1 MNYYDKNI
9 IEIHNDLINKKVT
22 SKDLIDFSKNKILE
36 TNEKFNA
43 YNLVLDSKENN
54 EINTLL
60 SGIPYAMKDNIS
72 TKGIRTTACSN
83 TLKDYVPIYNATV
96 YEKLSQSG
104 AIMIGKTNMDELA
117 MGGTGLTGNAGI
129 VKNPYDEER
138 ISAGSSA
145 GSAVAVATKTVP
157 FAICTDTGDSIRKPA
172 AYTGVVGYK
181 PSYGLISRYG
191 LFAFASSLDTIGVIT
206 NSVID
211 AATVVN
217 AVKGSDEKD
226 MTTIKDMDEVD
237 LTKDFNNLNSKKLFY
252 IKEIVDKSKYT
263 NPNTIKI
270 IDDFNKLLDLL
281 KSKGYEIY
289 EESIDENLLKA
300 LKPVYTSIS
309 CAEVTS
315 NNSNLT
321 GISFGHREKGESAM
335 DVIKNFRTKNF
346 SSLIKR
352 RFVIG
357 SFILQKENQ
366 EKYFINAKRVRRLIV
381 DKMNELFDKY
391 DALILPVG
399 SGPAKYIEGSENN
412 LSSSN
417 SVLEDHLQIGNFG
430 GFPSITIP
438 NGFVNKLPVAVNITG
453 KVKDDINVLNIAYAL
468 ESKMEYKNQLAK
480 EVE

>member
-22 SKDLIDFSKNKILE
+22 SKDLIDFSKSKIFE

-43 YNLVLDSKENN
+43 YNLVLDPVENN

-96 YEKLSQSG
+96 YEKLCKNG

-138 ISAGSSA
+138 IAAGSSA

-157 FAICTDTGDSIRKPA
+157 FAIGTDTGDSIRKPA

-181 PSYGLISRYG
+181 PSYGFISRYG

-217 AVKGSDEKD
+217 TVKGSDDKD
-226 MTTIKDMDEVD
+226 MTTIKDMDEID
-237 LTKDFNNLNSKKLFY
+237 LTKDFNNLRSKKLFY

-270 IDDFNKLLDLL
+270 IDDFNKLLNLL

-289 EESIDENLLKA
+289 EESIDENLLKS

-366 EKYFINAKRVRRLIV
+366 EKYFINAKKVRRV
-381 DKMNELFDKY
+381 VVNTFNELFTKY
-391 DALILPVG
+391 EGLILPAQSDIAPKICDTTDEMG
-399 SGPAKYIEGSENN
+399 KDEN
-412 LSSSN
+412 
-417 SVLEDHLQIGNFG
+417 VLDNHLVIGNFG
-430 GFPSITIP
+430 GYPSITLP
-438 NGFVNKLPVAVNITG
+438 YNKLEGMPVGINITSG
-453 KVKDDINVLNIAYAL
+453 FKNDSYMLAVANDIEKII
-468 ESKMEYKNQLAK
+468 K
-480 EVE
+480 EDIHD

>member
-96 YEKLSQSG
+96 YEKLCKNG
-104 AIMIGKTNMDELA
+104 AVMIGKTNMDELA

-129 VKNPYDEER
+129 VRNPYDEER
-138 ISAGSSA
+138 IAAGSSA

-157 FAICTDTGDSIRKPA
+157 FAIGTDTGDSIRKPA

-217 AVKGSDEKD
+217 TVKGSDDKD
-226 MTTIKDMDEVD
+226 MTTIKDMDEID

-252 IKEIVDKSKYT
+252 IKEIVDKTKYT
-263 NPNTIKI
+263 NSNTIKI
-270 IDDFNKLLDLL
+270 IDDFNKLLDTL
-281 KSKGYEIY
+281 KDKGYEIY

-366 EKYFINAKRVRRLIV
+366 EKYFINAKKVRRV
-381 DKMNELFDKY
+381 VVNTFNELFTIY
-391 DALILPVG
+391 DGLILPAQSDIAPKICDTTDEMG
-399 SGPAKYIEGSENN
+399 KDEN
-412 LSSSN
+412 
-417 SVLEDHLQIGNFG
+417 VLDNHLVIGNFG
-430 GFPSITIP
+430 GYPSITLP
-438 NGFVNKLPVAVNITG
+438 YNKLGGMPVGINITSG
-453 KVKDDINVLNIAYAL
+453 FKNDSYMLAIANDIEKII
-468 ESKMEYKNQLAK
+468 K
-480 EVE
+480 EDIHD

>member
-9 IEIHNDLINKKVT
+9 IEIHNDLINKKVA

-43 YNLVLDSKENN
+43 YNLVLDPVENN

-157 FAICTDTGDSIRKPA
+157 FAIGTDTGDSIRKPA

-217 AVKGSDEKD
+217 TVKGSDDKD
-226 MTTIKDMDEVD
+226 MTTIKDMDEID
-237 LTKDFNNLNSKKLFY
+237 LTKDFNNLKSKKLFY

-270 IDDFNKLLDLL
+270 IDDFNKLLDTL
-281 KSKGYEIY
+281 KDKGYEIY
-289 EESIDENLLKA
+289 EESMDENLLKA

-366 EKYFINAKRVRRLIV
+366 EKYFINAKKVRRV
-381 DKMNELFDKY
+381 VVNTFNELFTKY
-391 DALILPVG
+391 DGLILPAQSDIAPKICDTTDEMG
-399 SGPAKYIEGSENN
+399 KDEN
-412 LSSSN
+412 
-417 SVLEDHLQIGNFG
+417 VLDNHLVIGNFG
-430 GFPSITIP
+430 GYPSITLP
-438 NGFVNKLPVAVNITG
+438 YNKLEGMPIGINITSG
-453 KVKDDINVLNIAYAL
+453 FKNDSYMFAIANDIEKII
-468 ESKMEYKNQLAK
+468 K
-480 EVE
+480 EDIHD

>member
-54 EINTLL
+54 EIYTLL

-72 TKGIRTTACSN
+72 TKEIRTTACSN

-157 FAICTDTGDSIRKPA
+157 FAIGTDTGDSIRKPA

-217 AVKGSDEKD
+217 TVKGSDDKD
-226 MTTIKDMDEVD
+226 MTTIKDMDEID
-237 LTKDFNNLNSKKLFY
+237 LTKDFNNLKSKKLFY

-263 NPNTIKI
+263 NSNTIKI

-366 EKYFINAKRVRRLIV
+366 EKYFINAKKVRRV
-381 DKMNELFDKY
+381 VVNTFNELFTKY
-391 DALILPVG
+391 DGLILPAQSDIAPKICDTTDEMG
-399 SGPAKYIEGSENN
+399 KDEN
-412 LSSSN
+412 
-417 SVLEDHLQIGNFG
+417 VLDNHLVIGNFG
-430 GFPSITIP
+430 GYPSITLP
-438 NGFVNKLPVAVNITG
+438 YNKLEGMPVGINITSG
-453 KVKDDINVLNIAYAL
+453 FKNDSYMLAVANDIEKII
-468 ESKMEYKNQLAK
+468 K
-480 EVE
+480 EDIHD

>member
-1 MNYYDKNI
+1 MNYYDKNV
-9 IEIHNDLINKKVT
+9 IEIHNDLINKKVA

-117 MGGTGLTGNAGI
+117 MGGTGLIGNAGI

-157 FAICTDTGDSIRKPA
+157 FAIGTDTGDSIRKPA

-217 AVKGSDEKD
+217 TVKGSDDKD
-226 MTTIKDMDEVD
+226 MTTIKDMDEID
-237 LTKDFNNLNSKKLFY
+237 LTKDFNNLRSKKLFY

-270 IDDFNKLLDLL
+270 IDDFNKLLNLL

-300 LKPVYTSIS
+300 LKPVYTAIS

-366 EKYFINAKRVRRLIV
+366 EKYFINAKKVRRV
-381 DKMNELFDKY
+381 VVNTFNELFTKY
-391 DALILPVG
+391 DGLILPAQSDIAPKICDTTDEMG
-399 SGPAKYIEGSENN
+399 KDEN
-412 LSSSN
+412 
-417 SVLEDHLQIGNFG
+417 VLDNHLVIGNFG
-430 GFPSITIP
+430 GYPSITLP
-438 NGFVNKLPVAVNITG
+438 YNKLEGMPVGINITSG
-453 KVKDDINVLNIAYAL
+453 FKNDSYMLAVANDIEKII
-468 ESKMEYKNQLAK
+468 K
-480 EVE
+480 EDIHD

>member
-9 IEIHNDLINKKVT
+9 IEIHNDLINKKVA
-22 SKDLIDFSKNKILE
+22 SKNLIDFSKNKILE

-157 FAICTDTGDSIRKPA
+157 FAIGTDTGDSIRKPA

-217 AVKGSDEKD
+217 TVKGSDDKD
-226 MTTIKDMDEVD
+226 MTTIKDMDEID

-270 IDDFNKLLDLL
+270 IDDFNKLLDTL
-281 KSKGYEIY
+281 KDKGYEIY

-366 EKYFINAKRVRRLIV
+366 EKYFINAKKVRRV
-381 DKMNELFDKY
+381 VVNTFNELFTKY
-391 DALILPVG
+391 DGLILPAQSDIAPKICDTTDEMG
-399 SGPAKYIEGSENN
+399 KDEN
-412 LSSSN
+412 
-417 SVLEDHLQIGNFG
+417 VLDNHLVIGNFG
-430 GFPSITIP
+430 GYPSITLP
-438 NGFVNKLPVAVNITG
+438 YNKLEGMPVGINITSG
-453 KVKDDINVLNIAYAL
+453 FKNDSYMLAVANDIEKIIKEDIND
-468 ESKMEYKNQLAK
+468 
-480 EVE
+480 

>member
-43 YNLVLDSKENN
+43 YNLVLDPVENN

-138 ISAGSSA
+138 IAAGSSA

-157 FAICTDTGDSIRKPA
+157 FAIGTDTGDSIRKPA

-217 AVKGSDEKD
+217 TVKGSDDKD
-226 MTTIKDMDEVD
+226 MTTIKDMDEID
-237 LTKDFNNLNSKKLFY
+237 LTKDFNNLKSKKLFY

-270 IDDFNKLLDLL
+270 IDDFNKLLDTL
-281 KSKGYEIY
+281 KDKGYEIY

-366 EKYFINAKRVRRLIV
+366 EKYFINAKKVRRV
-381 DKMNELFDKY
+381 VVNTFNELFTIY
-391 DALILPVG
+391 DGLILPAQSDIAPKICDTTDEMG
-399 SGPAKYIEGSENN
+399 KDEN
-412 LSSSN
+412 
-417 SVLEDHLQIGNFG
+417 VLDNHLVIGNFG
-430 GFPSITIP
+430 GYPSITLP
-438 NGFVNKLPVAVNITG
+438 YNKLGGMPVGINITSG
-453 KVKDDINVLNIAYAL
+453 FKNDSYMLAIANDIEKII
-468 ESKMEYKNQLAK
+468 K
-480 EVE
+480 EDIHD

>member
-1 MNYYDKNI
+1 MNYYDKYI

-43 YNLVLDSKENN
+43 YNLVLDPVENN

-138 ISAGSSA
+138 IAAGSSA

-157 FAICTDTGDSIRKPA
+157 FAIGTDTGDSIRKPA

-217 AVKGSDEKD
+217 TVKGSDDKD
-226 MTTIKDMDEVD
+226 MTTIKDMDEID
-237 LTKDFNNLNSKKLFY
+237 LTKDFNNLKSKKLFY

-270 IDDFNKLLDLL
+270 IDDFNKLLDTL
-281 KSKGYEIY
+281 KDKGYEIY

-366 EKYFINAKRVRRLIV
+366 EKYFINAKKVRRV
-381 DKMNELFDKY
+381 VVNTFNELFTIY
-391 DALILPVG
+391 DGLILPAQSDIAPKICDTTDEMG
-399 SGPAKYIEGSENN
+399 KDEN
-412 LSSSN
+412 
-417 SVLEDHLQIGNFG
+417 VLDNHLVIGNFG
-430 GFPSITIP
+430 GYPSITLP
-438 NGFVNKLPVAVNITG
+438 YNKLGGMPVGINITSG
-453 KVKDDINVLNIAYAL
+453 FKNDSYMLAVANDIEKIIKEDIND
-468 ESKMEYKNQLAK
+468 
-480 EVE
+480 

>member
-22 SKDLIDFSKNKILE
+22 SKDLIDFSKSKILE
-36 TNEKFNA
+36 TNEKYNA
-43 YNLVLDSKENN
+43 YNLVLDPVENN

-157 FAICTDTGDSIRKPA
+157 FAIGTDTGDSIRKPA

-217 AVKGSDEKD
+217 TVKGSDDKD
-226 MTTIKDMDEVD
+226 MTTIKDMDEID
-237 LTKDFNNLNSKKLFY
+237 LTKDFNNLRSKKLFY

-263 NPNTIKI
+263 NSNTIKI

-366 EKYFINAKRVRRLIV
+366 EKYFINAKKVRRV
-381 DKMNELFDKY
+381 VVNTFNELFTKY
-391 DALILPVG
+391 DGLILPAQSDISPKICDTTDEMG
-399 SGPAKYIEGSENN
+399 KDEN
-412 LSSSN
+412 
-417 SVLEDHLQIGNFG
+417 VLDNHLVIGNFG
-430 GFPSITIP
+430 GYPSITLP
-438 NGFVNKLPVAVNITG
+438 YNKLEGMPVGINITSG
-453 KVKDDINVLNIAYAL
+453 FKNDSYMLAVANDIEKII
-468 ESKMEYKNQLAK
+468 K
-480 EVE
+480 EDIHD

>member
-22 SKDLIDFSKNKILE
+22 SKELIDFSKNKILE

-157 FAICTDTGDSIRKPA
+157 FAIGTDTGDSIRKPA

-217 AVKGSDEKD
+217 TVKGSDDKD
-226 MTTIKDMDEVD
+226 MTTIKDMDEID
-237 LTKDFNNLNSKKLFY
+237 LTKDFNNLKSKKLFY

-263 NPNTIKI
+263 NLNTIKI

-366 EKYFINAKRVRRLIV
+366 EKYFINAKKVRRV
-381 DKMNELFDKY
+381 VVNTFNELFTKY
-391 DALILPVG
+391 DGLILPAQSDSAPKICDTTDEMG
-399 SGPAKYIEGSENN
+399 KDEN
-412 LSSSN
+412 
-417 SVLEDHLQIGNFG
+417 VLDNHLVIGNFG
-430 GFPSITIP
+430 GYPSITLP
-438 NGFVNKLPVAVNITG
+438 YNKLEGMPVGINITSG
-453 KVKDDINVLNIAYAL
+453 FKNDSYMLAVANDIEKII
-468 ESKMEYKNQLAK
+468 K
-480 EVE
+480 EDIHD

>member
-96 YEKLSQSG
+96 YEKLCKNG
-104 AIMIGKTNMDELA
+104 AVMIGKTNMDELA

-129 VKNPYDEER
+129 VRNPYDEER
-138 ISAGSSA
+138 IAAGSSA

-157 FAICTDTGDSIRKPA
+157 FAIGTDTGDSIRKPA

-217 AVKGSDEKD
+217 TVKGSDDKD
-226 MTTIKDMDEVD
+226 MTTIKDMDEID
-237 LTKDFNNLNSKKLFY
+237 LTKDFNNLRSKKLFY

-270 IDDFNKLLDLL
+270 IDDFNKLLDTL
-281 KSKGYEIY
+281 KDKGYEIY

-366 EKYFINAKRVRRLIV
+366 EKYFINAKKVRRV
-381 DKMNELFDKY
+381 VVNTFNELFTIY
-391 DALILPVG
+391 DGLILPAQSDIAPKICDTTDEMG
-399 SGPAKYIEGSENN
+399 KDEN
-412 LSSSN
+412 
-417 SVLEDHLQIGNFG
+417 VLDNHLVIGNFG
-430 GFPSITIP
+430 GYPSITLP
-438 NGFVNKLPVAVNITG
+438 YNKLGGMPVGINITSG
-453 KVKDDINVLNIAYAL
+453 FKNDSYMLAIANDIEKII
-468 ESKMEYKNQLAK
+468 K
-480 EVE
+480 EDIHD

>member
-9 IEIHNDLINKKVT
+9 IEIHNDLINKKVA

-117 MGGTGLTGNAGI
+117 MGGTGLIGNAGI

-157 FAICTDTGDSIRKPA
+157 FAIGTDTGDSIRKPA

-217 AVKGSDEKD
+217 TVKGSDDKD
-226 MTTIKDMDEVD
+226 MTTIKDMDEIE
-237 LTKDFNNLNSKKLFY
+237 LTKDFNNLRSKKLFY

-263 NPNTIKI
+263 NSNTIKI

-281 KSKGYEIY
+281 KSNGYEIY

-366 EKYFINAKRVRRLIV
+366 EKYFINAKKVRRV
-381 DKMNELFDKY
+381 VVNTFNELFTKY
-391 DALILPVG
+391 DGLILPAQSDIAPKICDTTDEMG
-399 SGPAKYIEGSENN
+399 KDEN
-412 LSSSN
+412 
-417 SVLEDHLQIGNFG
+417 VLDNHLVIGNFG
-430 GFPSITIP
+430 GYPSITLP
-438 NGFVNKLPVAVNITG
+438 YNKLEGMPVGINITSG
-453 KVKDDINVLNIAYAL
+453 FKNDSYMLAVANDIEKII
-468 ESKMEYKNQLAK
+468 K
-480 EVE
+480 EDIHD

>member
-9 IEIHNDLINKKVT
+9 IEIHNDLINKKVA

-117 MGGTGLTGNAGI
+117 MGGTGLIGNAGI

-157 FAICTDTGDSIRKPA
+157 FAIGTDTGDSIRKPA

-206 NSVID
+206 NSVTD

-217 AVKGSDEKD
+217 TVKGSDDKD
-226 MTTIKDMDEVD
+226 MTTIKDMDEID
-237 LTKDFNNLNSKKLFY
+237 LTKDFNNLRSKKLFY

-263 NPNTIKI
+263 NSNTIKI
-270 IDDFNKLLDLL
+270 IDDFNKLLDTL
-281 KSKGYEIY
+281 KDKGYEIY

-366 EKYFINAKRVRRLIV
+366 EKYFINAKKVRRV
-381 DKMNELFDKY
+381 VVNTFNELFTKY
-391 DALILPVG
+391 DGLILPAQSDIAPKICDTTDEMG
-399 SGPAKYIEGSENN
+399 KDEN
-412 LSSSN
+412 
-417 SVLEDHLQIGNFG
+417 VLDNHLVIGNFG
-430 GFPSITIP
+430 GYPSITLP
-438 NGFVNKLPVAVNITG
+438 YNKLEGMPVGINITSG
-453 KVKDDINVLNIAYAL
+453 FKNDSYMLAVANDIEKII
-468 ESKMEYKNQLAK
+468 K
-480 EVE
+480 EDIHD

>member
-9 IEIHNDLINKKVT
+9 IEIHNDLINKKVA

-117 MGGTGLTGNAGI
+117 MGGTGLIGNAGI

-157 FAICTDTGDSIRKPA
+157 FAIGTDTGDSIRKPA

-217 AVKGSDEKD
+217 TVKGSDDKD
-226 MTTIKDMDEVD
+226 MTTIKDMDEID
-237 LTKDFNNLNSKKLFY
+237 LTKDFNNLRSKKLFY

-270 IDDFNKLLDLL
+270 IDDFNKLLNLL

-300 LKPVYTSIS
+300 LKPVYTAIS

-366 EKYFINAKRVRRLIV
+366 EKYFINAKKVRRV
-381 DKMNELFDKY
+381 VVNTFNELFTKY
-391 DALILPVG
+391 DGLILPAQSDIAPKICDTTDEMG
-399 SGPAKYIEGSENN
+399 KDEN
-412 LSSSN
+412 
-417 SVLEDHLQIGNFG
+417 VLDNHLVIGNFG
-430 GFPSITIP
+430 GYPSITLP
-438 NGFVNKLPVAVNITG
+438 YNKLEGMPVGINITSG
-453 KVKDDINVLNIAYAL
+453 FKNDSYMLAVANDIEKII
-468 ESKMEYKNQLAK
+468 K
-480 EVE
+480 EDIHD

>member
-96 YEKLSQSG
+96 YEKLCKNG

-157 FAICTDTGDSIRKPA
+157 FAIGTDTGDSIRKPA

-217 AVKGSDEKD
+217 TVKGSDDKD
-226 MTTIKDMDEVD
+226 MTTIKDMDEID
-237 LTKDFNNLNSKKLFY
+237 LTKDFNNLRSKKLFY

-263 NPNTIKI
+263 NSNTIKI

-281 KSKGYEIY
+281 KSNGYEIY

-300 LKPVYTSIS
+300 LKPVYTAIS

-366 EKYFINAKRVRRLIV
+366 EKYFINAKKVRRV
-381 DKMNELFDKY
+381 VVNTFNELFTKSDG
-391 DALILPVG
+391 LILPAQSDIAPKICDTTDEMG
-399 SGPAKYIEGSENN
+399 KDEN
-412 LSSSN
+412 
-417 SVLEDHLQIGNFG
+417 VLDNHLVIGNFG
-430 GFPSITIP
+430 GYPSITLP
-438 NGFVNKLPVAVNITG
+438 YNKLEGMPVGINITSG
-453 KVKDDINVLNIAYAL
+453 FKNDSYMLAVANDIEKII
-468 ESKMEYKNQLAK
+468 K
-480 EVE
+480 EDIHD

>member
-9 IEIHNDLINKKVT
+9 IEIHNDLINKKVA

-43 YNLVLDSKENN
+43 YNLVLDPVENN

-157 FAICTDTGDSIRKPA
+157 FAIGTDTGDSIRKPA

-217 AVKGSDEKD
+217 TVKGSDDKD
-226 MTTIKDMDEVD
+226 MTTIKDMDEID
-237 LTKDFNNLNSKKLFY
+237 LTKDFNNLKSKKLFY

-270 IDDFNKLLDLL
+270 IDDFNKLLDTL
-281 KSKGYEIY
+281 KDKGYEIY
-289 EESIDENLLKA
+289 EESMDENLLKA

-321 GISFGHREKGESAM
+321 GISFGHREKGDRAM

-366 EKYFINAKRVRRLIV
+366 EKYFINAKKVRRV
-381 DKMNELFDKY
+381 VVNTFNELFTIY
-391 DALILPVG
+391 DGLILPAQSDIAPKICDTTDEMG
-399 SGPAKYIEGSENN
+399 KDEN
-412 LSSSN
+412 
-417 SVLEDHLQIGNFG
+417 VLDNHLVIGNFG
-430 GFPSITIP
+430 GYPSITLP
-438 NGFVNKLPVAVNITG
+438 YNKLGGMPVGVNITSG
-453 KVKDDINVLNIAYAL
+453 FKNDSYMLAIANDIEKII
-468 ESKMEYKNQLAK
+468 K
-480 EVE
+480 EDIHD

>member
-9 IEIHNDLINKKVT
+9 IEIHNDLINKKVA

-117 MGGTGLTGNAGI
+117 MGGTGLIGNSGI

-157 FAICTDTGDSIRKPA
+157 FAIGTDTGDSIRKPA

-217 AVKGSDEKD
+217 TVKGSDDKD
-226 MTTIKDMDEVD
+226 MTTIKDMDEID
-237 LTKDFNNLNSKKLFY
+237 LTKDFNNLRSKKLFY

-270 IDDFNKLLDLL
+270 IDDFNKLLNLL

-366 EKYFINAKRVRRLIV
+366 EKYFINAKKVRRV
-381 DKMNELFDKY
+381 VVNTFNELFTKY
-391 DALILPVG
+391 DGLILPAQSDIAPKICDTTDEMG
-399 SGPAKYIEGSENN
+399 KDEN
-412 LSSSN
+412 
-417 SVLEDHLQIGNFG
+417 VLDNHLVIGNFG
-430 GFPSITIP
+430 GYPSITLP
-438 NGFVNKLPVAVNITG
+438 YNKLEGMPVGINITSG
-453 KVKDDINVLNIAYAL
+453 FKNDSYMLAVANDIEKII
-468 ESKMEYKNQLAK
+468 K
-480 EVE
+480 EDIHD

>member
-1 MNYYDKNI
+1 MNFYDKNI
-9 IEIHNDLINKKVT
+9 IDLHNDLVNEIVT
-22 SKDLIDFSKNKILE
+22 SKELIDYSKNKI
-36 TNEKFNA
+36 NEINNKYNA
-43 YNLVLDSKENN
+43 YNLVLSPDEENN
-54 EINTLL
+54 MTSVL

-83 TLKDYVPIYNATV
+83 TLKDYVPIYDATV
-96 YEKLSQSG
+96 YEKLKKAG

-129 VKNPYDEER
+129 VKNPFDEER
-138 ISAGSSA
+138 ITAGSSA

-157 FAICTDTGDSIRKPA
+157 FAIGTDTGDSIRKPA

-206 NSVID
+206 NSTLD

-217 AVKGSDEKD
+217 EIKGFDEKD
-226 MTTIKDMDEVD
+226 MTSISDMDEIN
-237 LTKDFNNLNSKKLFY
+237 LTDDFEKLKSKKLFY
-252 IKEIVDKSKYT
+252 IKEIIDESKYT
-263 NPNTIKI
+263 NPNTLKI
-270 IDDFNKLLDLL
+270 IKDFKNFLDTL
-281 KSKGYEIY
+281 KSRGYEIY
-289 EESIDENLLKA
+289 EESIDETLLKA

-315 NNSNLT
+315 NDSNLT
-321 GISFGHREKGESAM
+321 GISFGHRENGENAL

-366 EKYFINAKRVRRLIV
+366 EKYFINAKKVRRIV
-381 DKMNELFDKY
+381 VNMFNELFNKY
-391 DALILPVG
+391 DGLILPAQSDIAPKICDTTDEMG
-399 SGPAKYIEGSENN
+399 KDEN
-412 LSSSN
+412 
-417 SVLEDHLQIGNFG
+417 VLDNHLVIGNFG
-430 GFPSITIP
+430 GYPSITLP
-438 NGFVNKLPVAVNITG
+438 YNKLNGMPVGINITSG
-453 KVKDDINVLNIAYAL
+453 
-468 ESKMEYKNQLAK
+468 YKNDSYMLAIANDIEKVIK
-480 EVE
+480 EEIHD

>member
-9 IEIHNDLINKKVT
+9 IEIHNDLINKKVA

-117 MGGTGLTGNAGI
+117 MGGTGLIGNAGI

-157 FAICTDTGDSIRKPA
+157 FAIGTDTGDSIRKPA

-217 AVKGSDEKD
+217 TVKGSDDKD
-226 MTTIKDMDEVD
+226 MTTIKDMDEID
-237 LTKDFNNLNSKKLFY
+237 LTKDFNNLRSKKLFY

-263 NPNTIKI
+263 NSNTIKI

-281 KSKGYEIY
+281 KSNGYEIY

-366 EKYFINAKRVRRLIV
+366 EKYFINAKKVRRV
-381 DKMNELFDKY
+381 VVNTFNELFTKY
-391 DALILPVG
+391 DGLILPAQSDIAPKICDTTDEMG
-399 SGPAKYIEGSENN
+399 KDEN
-412 LSSSN
+412 
-417 SVLEDHLQIGNFG
+417 VLDNHLVIGNFG
-430 GFPSITIP
+430 GYPSITLP
-438 NGFVNKLPVAVNITG
+438 YNKLEGMPVGINITSG
-453 KVKDDINVLNIAYAL
+453 FKNDSYMLAVANDIEKII
-468 ESKMEYKNQLAK
+468 K
-480 EVE
+480 EDIHD

>member
-9 IEIHNDLINKKVT
+9 IEIHNDLINKKVA

-43 YNLVLDSKENN
+43 YNLVLDPVENN

-157 FAICTDTGDSIRKPA
+157 FAIGTDTGDSIRKPA

-217 AVKGSDEKD
+217 TVKGSDDKD
-226 MTTIKDMDEVD
+226 MTTIKDMDEID
-237 LTKDFNNLNSKKLFY
+237 LTKDFNNLKSKKLFY

-270 IDDFNKLLDLL
+270 IDDFNKLLDTL
-281 KSKGYEIY
+281 KDKGYEIY
-289 EESIDENLLKA
+289 EESMDENLLKA

-366 EKYFINAKRVRRLIV
+366 EKYFINAKKVRRV
-381 DKMNELFDKY
+381 VVNTFNELFTKY
-391 DALILPVG
+391 DGLILPAQSDIAPKICDTTDEMG
-399 SGPAKYIEGSENN
+399 KDEN
-412 LSSSN
+412 
-417 SVLEDHLQIGNFG
+417 VLDNHLVIGNFG
-430 GFPSITIP
+430 GYPSITLP
-438 NGFVNKLPVAVNITG
+438 YNKLGGMPVGINITSG
-453 KVKDDINVLNIAYAL
+453 FKNDSYMLAIANDIEKII
-468 ESKMEYKNQLAK
+468 K
-480 EVE
+480 EDIHD

>member
-157 FAICTDTGDSIRKPA
+157 FAIGTDTGDSIRKPA

-217 AVKGSDEKD
+217 TVKGSDDKD
-226 MTTIKDMDEVD
+226 MTTIKDMDEID
-237 LTKDFNNLNSKKLFY
+237 LTKDFNNLRSKKLFY

-270 IDDFNKLLDLL
+270 IDDFNKLLDTL
-281 KSKGYEIY
+281 KDKGYEIY

-366 EKYFINAKRVRRLIV
+366 EKYFINAKKVRRV
-381 DKMNELFDKY
+381 VVNTFNELFTKY
-391 DALILPVG
+391 DGLILPAQSDIAQKICDTTDEMG
-399 SGPAKYIEGSENN
+399 KDEN
-412 LSSSN
+412 
-417 SVLEDHLQIGNFG
+417 VLDNHLVIGNFG
-430 GFPSITIP
+430 GYPSITLP
-438 NGFVNKLPVAVNITG
+438 YNKLEGMPIGINITSG
-453 KVKDDINVLNIAYAL
+453 FKNDSYMLAVANDIEKII
-468 ESKMEYKNQLAK
+468 K
-480 EVE
+480 EDIHD

>member
-9 IEIHNDLINKKVT
+9 IEIHNDLINKKVA

-43 YNLVLDSKENN
+43 FNLVLDSKENN

-96 YEKLSQSG
+96 YEKLCKNG

-157 FAICTDTGDSIRKPA
+157 FAIGSDTGDSIRKPA

-191 LFAFASSLDTIGVIT
+191 LFAFASSLDTIGVLT

-211 AATVVN
+211 AVTVVN

-226 MTTIKDMDEVD
+226 MTTIKDMDEID
-237 LTKDFNNLNSKKLFY
+237 LTKDFNNLKSKKLFY

-281 KSKGYEIY
+281 KCNGYEIY
-289 EESIDENLLKA
+289 EESMDENLLKA

-366 EKYFINAKRVRRLIV
+366 EKYFINAKKVRRV
-381 DKMNELFDKY
+381 VVNTFNELFTKY
-391 DALILPVG
+391 DGLILPAQSDIAPKICDTTDEMG
-399 SGPAKYIEGSENN
+399 KDEN
-412 LSSSN
+412 
-417 SVLEDHLQIGNFG
+417 VLDNHLVIGNFG
-430 GFPSITIP
+430 GYPSITLPYI
-438 NGFVNKLPVAVNITG
+438 KLEGMPVGINITSG
-453 KVKDDINVLNIAYAL
+453 FKNDSYMLAVANDIEKII
-468 ESKMEYKNQLAK
+468 K
-480 EVE
+480 EDIHD

>member
-9 IEIHNDLINKKVT
+9 IEIHNDLINKKVA
-22 SKDLIDFSKNKILE
+22 SKELIDFSKNKILE
-36 TNEKFNA
+36 TNEKYNA
-43 YNLVLDSKENN
+43 YNLVLDPVENN

-157 FAICTDTGDSIRKPA
+157 FAIGTDTGDSIRKPA

-217 AVKGSDEKD
+217 TVKGSDDKD
-226 MTTIKDMDEVD
+226 MTTIKDMDEID
-237 LTKDFNNLNSKKLFY
+237 LTKDFNNLKSKKLFY

-263 NPNTIKI
+263 NSNTIKI

-281 KSKGYEIY
+281 KSNGYEIY

-366 EKYFINAKRVRRLIV
+366 EKYFINAKKVRRV
-381 DKMNELFDKY
+381 VVNTFNELFTKY
-391 DALILPVG
+391 DGLILPAQSDIAPKICDTTDEMG
-399 SGPAKYIEGSENN
+399 KDEN
-412 LSSSN
+412 
-417 SVLEDHLQIGNFG
+417 VLDNHLVIGNFG
-430 GFPSITIP
+430 GYPSITLP
-438 NGFVNKLPVAVNITG
+438 YNKLEGMPVGINITSG
-453 KVKDDINVLNIAYAL
+453 FKNDSYMLAVANDIEKII
-468 ESKMEYKNQLAK
+468 K
-480 EVE
+480 EDIHD

>member
-9 IEIHNDLINKKVT
+9 IEIHNDLINKKVA
-22 SKDLIDFSKNKILE
+22 SKALIDFSKNKILE
-36 TNEKFNA
+36 TNEKYNA
-43 YNLVLDSKENN
+43 YNLVLDPVENN

-157 FAICTDTGDSIRKPA
+157 FAIGTDTGDSIRKPA

-226 MTTIKDMDEVD
+226 MTTIKDMDEID

-270 IDDFNKLLDLL
+270 IDDFNKLLDTL
-281 KSKGYEIY
+281 KDKGYEIY

-366 EKYFINAKRVRRLIV
+366 EKYFINAKKVRRV
-381 DKMNELFDKY
+381 VVNTFNELFTKY
-391 DALILPVG
+391 DGLILPAQSDIAPKICDTTDEMG
-399 SGPAKYIEGSENN
+399 KDEN
-412 LSSSN
+412 
-417 SVLEDHLQIGNFG
+417 VLDNHLVIGNFG
-430 GFPSITIP
+430 GYPSITLP
-438 NGFVNKLPVAVNITG
+438 YNKLEGMPIGINITSG
-453 KVKDDINVLNIAYAL
+453 FKNDSYMFAIANDIEKIIKEDIND
-468 ESKMEYKNQLAK
+468 
-480 EVE
+480 